1 MVLFNKIAE
10 VGHSQSVKRRIFIK
24 RNISMLLMLLL
35 CIGMFAGCDNRSDNN
50 SSSGTNVS
58 APSDDIFSTENV
70 KYIADDGSL
79 VYRIIRSDSG
89 ENVDKASYLFKQ
101 MKTVLGVTVKN
112 QSDAE
117 EDNDSYEILIGDT
130 NRAESAS
137 AKDYLTA
144 NVGGRK
150 DDYIICT
157 IGKKIVI
164 TGMTEEAIKAACEY
178 FTANFVKPEGVV
190 GGIKYTN
197 VTQGSYTDSTV
208 NGHTLGCFKIVK
220 QKYNE
225 SYLTQYEVERAIDSI
240 LTYTGYALSIV
251 EDDTDAKQCEIIVG
265 DAARDGVEKIANKD
279 EYKITVSG
287 AKVYLNGG
295 SPYATAMAVSE
306 FSKMVCVGSVTDANS
321 VSGNYSQ
328 AISGYDKSTYY
339 TLKWNDDFD
348 EASSSHATGIDM
360 SKWSFGT
367 DTSKG
372 HNGRISVRSQ
382 NPSQLYVA
390 NGMLNFY
397 ASYDNSNYYGF
408 KLITKENM
416 TFRYGIL
423 EMSAILPHGDGFWIS
438 LWANSYDPASP
449 AAFMTEVN
457 VVEMFG
463 NSASEASNLH
473 GWLKG
478 NQKEY
483 YNYYWQPQGYSEH
496 WSLDGDF
503 SGDKKYYCDGSRFN
517 DGLHTF
523 TYIWDEDTCAFA
535 CDGNLYF
542 SINLNEK
549 EIWKE
554 TFTQSIY
561 LILSEAV
568 CFATGAGHSMDD
580 EAPEWQT
587 SNNFQIDYVHI
598 YQLDDGKSELKLNP

>member
-1 MVLFNKIAE
+1 MKKTV
-10 VGHSQSVKRRIFIK
+10 
-24 RNISMLLMLLL
+24 SMLLMLLL
-35 CIGMFAGCDNRSDNN
+35 CIGMFVGCGSDKKDSNN
-50 SSSGTNVS
+50 SSAGADVS
-58 APSDDIFSTENV
+58 APSDDIFSTEDV
-70 KYIADDGSL
+70 KYIADDGSS
-79 VYRIIRSDSG
+79 VYRIIRPDNG
-89 ENVDKASYLFKQ
+89 ENVDNASYLFKQ

-112 QSDAE
+112 QSDSE
-117 EDNDSYEILIGDT
+117 KDNDSYEVLIGDT

-137 AKDYLTA
+137 AKDYLLL

-164 TGMTEEAIKAACEY
+164 NGMTEDAIKAACDY
-178 FTANFVKPEGVV
+178 FVANFVKPEGVV

-197 VTQGSYTDSTV
+197 ITQGSYSDSTV
-208 NGHTLGCFKIVK
+208 NGLTLSCFKIVK

-240 LTYTGYALSIV
+240 LNTTGYVLSIV

-265 DAARDGVEKIANKD
+265 DAARDGVEEITNYD
-279 EYKITVSG
+279 EYKITISG
-287 AKVYLNGG
+287 TKVYLNGG

-306 FSKMVCVGSVTDANS
+306 FSKMVCAGAVTDANS

-367 DTSKG
+367 DSSKG

-382 NPSQLYVA
+382 DPSQLTVS

-397 ASYDNSNYYGF
+397 ASYDNNNYYGF
-408 KLITKENM
+408 KLLTKENM

-438 LWANSYDPASP
+438 LWANSYEPTAP

-463 NSASEASNLH
+463 NSAWEASNLH

-483 YNYYWQPQGYSEH
+483 YNSYWQPQGYEEH

-503 SGDKKYYCDGSRFN
+503 SGDKRYECDGSKFN

-523 TYIWDEDTCAFA
+523 TYIWDQDTCAFA

-542 SINLNEK
+542 SIDLNEK

-561 LILSEAV
+561 LILSM
-568 CFATGAGHSMDD
+568 ATGFESQSVCAADD
-580 EAPEWQT
+580 DPAWGTT
-587 SNNFQIDYVHI
+587 SNFQIDYVHI
-598 YQLDDGKSELKLNP
+598 YQLEDGYSEMTFNP